1 MGLHEGS
8 HLGTGYCPVATLSQ
22 DKSTLA
28 LGALYLTRTRVCQDE
43 YIITLENNSFT
54 LRSSHKDTSTIM
66 N

>member
-28 LGALYLTRTRVCQDE
+28 LGYLARMRVYRDE